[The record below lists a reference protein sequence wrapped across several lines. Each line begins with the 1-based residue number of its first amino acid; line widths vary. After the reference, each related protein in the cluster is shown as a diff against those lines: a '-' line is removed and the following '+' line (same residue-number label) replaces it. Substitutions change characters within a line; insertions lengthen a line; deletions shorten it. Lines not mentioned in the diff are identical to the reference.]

1 MPPVASAYPDAR
13 ERTAPP
19 YPVHAP
25 PFGGHKV
32 RPHMPAPPAFTDE
45 QIDAIMRA
53 AAPLAPD
60 DRTLFL
66 EAVVAAL
73 DWQTPRR
80 RAGFP
85 NDPRDAAPLSGPG
98 RAVGRAALATGF
110 FY

>member
-1 MPPVASAYPDAR
+1 M
-13 ERTAPP
+13 
-19 YPVHAP
+19 
-25 PFGGHKV
+25 

-66 EAVVAAL
+66 EAVVATL

-85 NDPRDAAPLSGPG
+85 NDPRNAAPLSGPATVG
-98 RAVGRAALATGF
+98 RAMGRAALATGF